1 MSVIFETHLNPA
13 GTNIGGALRSA
24 VRLAG
29 KRDYDRWPTYRAGG
43 SDRPQSIIIFLTDG
57 LPTVGTLSLGRVLA
71 QTRAQNAE
79 IKVSSSESIHML
91 C

>member
-1 MSVIFETHLNPA
+1 M
-13 GTNIGGALRSA
+13 
-24 VRLAG
+24 RLAG

-43 SDRPQSIIIFLTDG
+43 ADKPHPIIIFLTDG

-79 IKVSSSESIHML
+79 IKVAVADQSSCSNALGFGICRSF
-91 C
+91 